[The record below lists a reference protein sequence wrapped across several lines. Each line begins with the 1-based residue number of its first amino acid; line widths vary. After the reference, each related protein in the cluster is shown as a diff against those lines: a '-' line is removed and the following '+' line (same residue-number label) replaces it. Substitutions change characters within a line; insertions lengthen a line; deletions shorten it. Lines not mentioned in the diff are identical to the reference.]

1 MPVAVTRFDDE
12 VIRGFVAAGWW
23 GTEPLSTRIVE
34 LAAGTQ
40 ADSPAY
46 IAAAGSLSWRDYD
59 AAASELA
66 GALSALGLERGSFV
80 GVLLT
85 DTPTTHVVYLAL
97 ERAGLIIVGI
107 GPRSGRHEI
116 HHLLSATMATVLLT
130 SSEIHGEDPQQL
142 FEALATDLPTLRCH
156 VVVDMPARVMPAT
169 NTPDNNA
176 PGSARMP
183 ARVEVVVHQPAEQ
196 PELQGRSDQP
206 GEPSAARAVPT
217 QPFGPDDVF
226 MVNATSG
233 TTGLPKCVQHTQN
246 RWIRFVQHAVAA
258 GELDTSDVIM
268 SALPS
273 PFGFGL
279 WSAHFLPP
287 LLGVP
292 AVTMPRWDAT
302 EALALMREHRVTVFA
317 GVTTQLMMLLDL
329 LEAGEPV
336 PEDLRIVFTGGEAV
350 PYERALRFETLT
362 GTSVLQF
369 YGSNESGALSCTTTA
384 DDTDHRLGTAG
395 RVLDEMRVGL
405 VHPATGEPL
414 TGPDRLGQPTCYGPL
429 ISPGYLN
436 DEAANAALVDPMG
449 RLKMPDLATISPDGY
464 LMVTGRVVD
473 IIIRGGMNVSATEV
487 EAALLSHPA
496 IELAAVVG
504 APHQTFGEQVAAF
517 VQTRSGA
524 TLTLDDI
531 RSHLSARGMAKYTWP
546 EQLYLVDS
554 MPRNAGE
561 KISKSALRSR
571 LTGDTTT

>member
-1 MPVAVTRFDDE
+1 MPVPVTRFDDA

-34 LAAGTQ
+34 LAASAQ

-46 IAAAGSLSWRDYD
+46 LDAAGALSWRDYD
-59 AAASELA
+59 ASASELA
-66 GALSALGLERGSFV
+66 GELSALGLERGSFV

-85 DTPTTHVVYLAL
+85 DSPTTHVVYLAL

-116 HHLLSATMATVLLT
+116 HHLLAATMATVLLT
-130 SSEIHGEDPQQL
+130 SSEIHGEDSQQL
-142 FEALATDLPTLRCH
+142 FAALAADLPTLRCH
-156 VVVDMPARVMPAT
+156 VVVYMPAG
-169 NTPDNNA
+169 D
-176 PGSARMP
+176 MP
-183 ARVEVVVHQPAEQ
+183 ARVEVAVHPRTEA

-206 GEPSAARAVPT
+206 DEPSATHAVPA
-217 QPFGPDDVF
+217 QPFGPNDVF

-246 RWIRFVQHAVAA
+246 RWIRFVHHAVAA
-258 GELDTSDVIM
+258 GELGTSDVIM

-292 AVTMPRWDAT
+292 AVTMPRWDAA
-302 EALALMREHRVTVFA
+302 EALALMRQHRVTVFA

-362 GTSVLQF
+362 ATSVLQF

-405 VHPATGEPL
+405 VHPTTGEPL

-429 ISPGYLN
+429 MSPGYLN

-449 RLKMPDLATISPDGY
+449 RQKMPDLATISPDGY
-464 LMVTGRVVD
+464 LVVTGRVVD

-487 EAALLSHPA
+487 EVALLSHPA

-524 TLTLDDI
+524 ALTLEDI
-531 RSHLSARGMAKYTWP
+531 RSHLSARGMSKYTWP

-561 KISKSALRSR
+561 KISKSALRGR